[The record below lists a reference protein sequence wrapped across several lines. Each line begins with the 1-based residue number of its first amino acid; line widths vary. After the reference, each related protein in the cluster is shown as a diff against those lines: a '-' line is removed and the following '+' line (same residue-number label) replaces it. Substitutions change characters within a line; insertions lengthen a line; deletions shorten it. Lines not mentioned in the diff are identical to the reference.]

1 MPLVVKLY
9 PEQELEIDGKGVIKN
24 ITARGIQ
31 LLVQEGLKVTRRQ
44 TEWQKQRREEA
55 KE

>member
-1 MPLVVKLY
+1 MPLVIKLY
-9 PEQELEIDGKGVIKN
+9 PEQELEVKGEGVIKN
-24 ITARGIQ
+24 ITPRGVQ